1 MASKNLSLVAASLA
15 TLALSACGGGGG
27 GSNTTQGSNDAPITI
42 TSSNAN
48 AVASLSASAVGAGV
62 SSIQTI
68 ATYVTGADIQTA
80 STNTGG
86 RLINLQTIISS
97 AMQRAFR
104 HPGQR
109 AVATGVAIT
118 DEWPC
123 ADSGSISLSADLKN
137 PDGDTPDV
145 GDQGTLTYNNC
156 TEGGAT
162 MSGQM
167 KITVTAVSGN
177 YETAVTETTDTSF
190 TNFKVTQ
197 TGAATSLT
205 INGTARSSD
214 TYNIHGPLSNWL
226 KSDRLSYQLQ
236 RGSQTASLTLTGV
249 DIQSEGTMTGYS
261 VGIAET
267 AAFSFPA
274 LSGNGAI
281 TTLTPIAV
289 SSSGSVI
296 SGKIKLAGNGSSQ
309 YLTFLGND
317 TVKVETDT
325 NNDGQI
331 DLTNT
336 TTLTAL
342 NAAAWQQ

>member
-1 MASKNLSLVAASLA
+1 MASKNLSLIAASLA
-15 TLALSACGGGGG
+15 TLTLSACGGGGG
-27 GSNTTQGSNDAPITI
+27 GSNTTPGSNDAPITI

-62 SSIQTI
+62 SSIQSV

-97 AMQRAFR
+97 AVQRAF
-104 HPGQR
+104 HTPKQGS
-109 AVATGVAIT
+109 VATGVTIS
-118 DEWPC
+118 DYYEC
-123 ADSGSISLSADLKN
+123 AEGGSISISADVKN
-137 PDGDTPDV
+137 PDSENSEV
-145 GDQGTLTYNNC
+145 GDQGTVTYNNC
-156 TEGGAT
+156 NEDGAT
-162 MSGQM
+162 VSGQM
-167 KITVTAVSGN
+167 KITVTAVSGS
-177 YETAVTETTDTSF
+177 YDTAITEATNTSF
-190 TNFKVTQ
+190 TNFKITQ
-197 TGAATSLT
+197 TGAATTLT
-205 INGTARSSD
+205 INGTARSSE
-214 TYNIHGPLSNWL
+214 TYNINGPLSNWL
-226 KSDRLSYQLQ
+226 KSDRLTYQLQ
-236 RGSQTASLTLTGV
+236 RSSQTASLTLTGV
-249 DIQSEGTMTGYS
+249 DIQSEGTATGYS
-261 VGIAET
+261 AAIAET

-274 LSGNGAI
+274 MSGKGAI

-289 SSSGSVI
+289 SSTGTVSG
-296 SGKIKLAGNGSSQ
+296 GKIKLAGNGSSQ

>member
-1 MASKNLSLVAASLA
+1 MASKNLSLIAASLA
-15 TLALSACGGGGG
+15 TLTISACGGGGG

-62 SSIQTI
+62 SSMQTVVS
-68 ATYVTGADIQTA
+68 YVTGAEIQTT
-80 STNTGG
+80 SSNTGG
-86 RLINLQTIISS
+86 RLFNLQTIISS
-97 AMQRAFR
+97 AVQRAF
-104 HPGQR
+104 HMPKKGS
-109 AVATGVAIT
+109 VATGVAIS
-118 DEWPC
+118 DYYEC
-123 ADSGSISLSADLKN
+123 AEGGSVSISGDVKN
-137 PDGDTPDV
+137 PDSENSEV
-145 GDQGTLTYNNC
+145 GDQGTVTYNNC
-156 TEGGAT
+156 NEDGAT

-167 KITVTAVSGN
+167 KITVTAVSGS
-177 YETAVTETTDTSF
+177 YETAITETTNTSF

-205 INGTARSSD
+205 INGTARSSE
-214 TYNIHGPLSNWL
+214 TYNINGPLSNWL
-226 KSDRLSYQLQ
+226 KSDRLTYQLQ
-236 RGSQTASLTLTGV
+236 RSSQTASLTLTGV
-249 DIQSEGTMTGYS
+249 DIQSEGTTTGYS
-261 VGIAET
+261 VGITET

-274 LSGNGAI
+274 MSGNGAI